1 LSKKKYKKKAREQKN
16 EQELSEK
23 ADLVYSK
30 KPINYF
36 RYIIALPILL
46 AVAAGVYFIF
56 SAYKTNGYFGFP
68 LDDPWIHLT
77 FAKNLIEYGSFSY
90 FKNELVTSGSTSP
103 VYTLLLSLLY
113 IFIKNE
119 FIISYLLGV
128 FFGAL
133 LVYMMTKL
141 SLLQFKNFELL
152 ALLTSVLIAL
162 QPKLNLINVSGM
174 ETSLFIFLIAASLF
188 EYQNKRMVLL
198 GIFLGLTIWCRPDGF
213 VLWIAI
219 ALDYFFKKMYLGKN
233 RKVSSEKSKSHKEII
248 TAFSI
253 ALIFV
258 ASYFIFNYLLS
269 GSILPN
275 TYKAKL
281 EYYQHNNRTLFLEEE
296 ILKYFTEAEFIV
308 IWISFL
314 IYFLVIIR
322 SIIKRESNPYLVY
335 LLFIFGL
342 IAVYYIKLPFTHR
355 FGRYLMPVIPFYI
368 LIAIGGVKTI
378 IDFIQRKTFKR
389 IGSLANFIFI
399 AYSIG
404 AVAMFLYQ
412 NTKITDDFIAYCKY
426 HNDRHVAAGKWIKKN
441 TNETDVVAAH
451 DVGAIAFYGERKI
464 IDMAGLITPEL
475 IPHLNDQLYSDYMN
489 DYLTKHKVDYIVT
502 LRNWIE
508 VVNDKPVYSPVNEF
522 EFLEI
527 FKYDP
532 KRTHIQP
539 REVSQRNQAAIQMLQ
554 NGAASDALANLHQSL
569 SLDNKS
575 SMTQF
580 LLGAVYE
587 TLKDYPKAEKYF
599 NTAIEL
605 YPEFAEAYF
614 GLAKINFELNKQE
627 KAYHFVTKCLELN
640 PDYAPGVQLKSRLD
654 GLLNKK

>member
-23 ADLVYSK
+23 AADLVYSK
-30 KPINYF
+30 QPINYF

-119 FIISYLLGV
+119 FIISYLPGV
-128 FFGAL
+128 LFGAL
-133 LVYMMTKL
+133 LVYTMTKL
-141 SLLQFKNFELL
+141 SLLQFKKFELL
-152 ALLTSVLIAL
+152 ALLTAILIAL

-174 ETSLFIFLIAASLF
+174 ETSMFIFLIAASLF
-188 EYQNKRMVLL
+188 AYQSKRIVLL
-198 GIFLGLTIWCRPDGF
+198 GILLGLTIWCRPDGF

-219 ALDYFFKKMYLGKN
+219 VLDYFLKKMYLGKN
-233 RKVSSEKSKSHKEII
+233 SKVSSEKSISHKEII

-253 ALIFV
+253 ALIFA

-308 IWISFL
+308 IWIPFL
-314 IYFLVIIR
+314 IYSVVIIR

-335 LLFIFGL
+335 LLFIIGL
-342 IAVYYIKLPFTHR
+342 IAVYYIKLPFSHR

-378 IDFIQRKTFKR
+378 IDFIHRKTFKR

-412 NTKITDDFIAYCKY
+412 NTKIADDFIAYCKY
-426 HNDRHVAAGKWIKKN
+426 HNDRHVAAGKWLKKN
-441 TNETDVVAAH
+441 TKETDVVAAH

-475 IPHLNDQLYSDYMN
+475 ISHLNDQLYSDYIN

-527 FKYDP
+527 FKYNP

-554 NGAASDALANLHQSL
+554 NGATSDALANLHQSL

-614 GLAKINFELNKQE
+614 GLAKVNFELNKQKE
-627 KAYHFVTKCLELN
+627 AYHFVTKCLELN
-640 PDYAPGVQLKSRLD
+640 PGYMPAVQLKSRLD
-654 GLLNKK
+654 SLIGK